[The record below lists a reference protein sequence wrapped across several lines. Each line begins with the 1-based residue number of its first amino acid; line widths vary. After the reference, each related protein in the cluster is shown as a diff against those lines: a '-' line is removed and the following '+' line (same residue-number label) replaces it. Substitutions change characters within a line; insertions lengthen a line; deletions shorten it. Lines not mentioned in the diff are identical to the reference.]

1 MDQDIDYSISVI
13 TKKVKDDLYKVMK
26 FGEKRIFTVSSNQ
39 IPEKVMNIY
48 QLQLATYDGDITQVR
63 GLLEKTKSYRD
74 TQASGGCLCAA
85 VTREDK
91 KVDILQELL
100 STEGYY
106 VNSVNFEGDTPLH
119 LAAMN
124 GNIDALDLLIKNFA
138 AIDPLSASTLNKQTP
153 LHYAI
158 TYNKLIAVKKLIA
171 NGASVCL
178 QDGDGSTAFHIA
190 VAVSSPNLDILDTLL
205 LADSSKSTIALTLRD
220 KKGQTPLHEAI
231 LNRVPVEFLTRLLS
245 SKVEIVNIKD
255 DKGRTPLHFAVYV
268 KKLDYL
274 AVLLKGIASK
284 TININLQ
291 DEGGC
296 TAMHYAV
303 KDSCSIAIIQYLH
316 IQGGI
321 DLNTIKDKYGKTAGD
336 YAKNVEI
343 KNYFKNPPNINNNN
357 NNNNTTNVP
366 LVITNS
372 TTTIVSSSTSSSSSS
387 PSSLDSLSPAINL
400 LYVIA

>member
-1 MDQDIDYSISVI
+1 
-13 TKKVKDDLYKVMK
+13 
-26 FGEKRIFTVSSNQ
+26 
-39 IPEKVMNIY
+39 
-48 QLQLATYDGDITQVR
+48 
-63 GLLEKTKSYRD
+63 
-74 TQASGGCLCAA
+74 
-85 VTREDK
+85 
-91 KVDILQELL
+91 
-100 STEGYY
+100 
-106 VNSVNFEGDTPLH
+106 
-119 LAAMN
+119 MN

-387 PSSLDSLSPAINL
+387 PSSLDSLSPAINNINKRRL
-400 LYVIA
+400 ITTTTPITTNSASKSSTTTSNKRRKSLKDNNDSNDNDNEDNDNNIILNNTYNNNTPIKATTKRVRRSNEPQKK